1 MGADGHR
8 DCPPRTG
15 LVRRVNL
22 HVKTM
27 FYEQPCYVRWFAL
40 VLYCGVSAEGG
51 EDVVGVW
58 VYVGVLGVHVAFDY
72 AV

>member
-8 DCPPRTG
+8 ECLQTTG
-15 LVRRVNL
+15 RACEAGQSSREDYVLL
-22 HVKTM
+22 AT
-27 FYEQPCYVRWFAL
+27 YVRWFAL